1 MNYFEIIIAGLFVS
15 LIVYLLR
22 RTSNQNDP
30 SSSLTILNET
40 VQKLHD
46 RLDQMTESLSNKA
59 VQQFQ
64 ISQQQQQHST
74 NIISEVKEKLA
85 RLDETNKQVLGFSEQ
100 LGQLQDILKNPKQRG
115 ILGEYWLET
124 LLSQVLS
131 PKQYKMQHLIGKN
144 EDGED
149 LIADAAIFVKN
160 YTVPIDA
167 KFSLEN
173 YNRAVQ
179 EADAD
184 RRSQFERE
192 FKLDVKKRID
202 EAAKYIQPDQGTVPF
217 AFMFVP
223 AEGIFHNLLTS
234 SVGGVAVNQR
244 DLVEYAFQKHV
255 MIVSPTSFYAYL
267 QTVLMGLHALQI
279 EESVGEILKNV
290 GQLERHLKSYEAMHE
305 KVGKHLATAV
315 GAYEDASGEW
325 RKVHKD
331 ILRVLPEGA
340 PAIPAPVDDPKVMG

>member
-1 MNYFEIIIAGLFVS
+1 MS
-15 LIVYLLR
+15 
-22 RTSNQNDP
+22 
-30 SSSLTILNET
+30 
-40 VQKLHD
+40 
-46 RLDQMTESLSNKA
+46 ESLSNRA

-64 ISQQQQQHST
+64 IAQQQHQHSST
-74 NIISEVKEKLA
+74 IIAEVKEKLA
-85 RLDETNKQVLGFSEQ
+85 RIDETNKQVLGFSEQ
-100 LGQLQDILKNPKQRG
+100 LGQLESILKNPKQRG

-131 PKQYKMQHLIGKN
+131 PKQYKMQHVIGKN
-144 EDGED
+144 ENGGD
-149 LIADAAIFVKN
+149 LIADAAIFIRN

-173 YNRAVQ
+173 YNRAVS
-179 EADAD
+179 ETDAE
-184 RRSQFERE
+184 RRAAFERE

-202 EAAKYIQPDQGTVPF
+202 EAAKYIQPEQGTVPF

-223 AEGIFHNLLTS
+223 AEGIFHNLLAS

-279 EESVGEILKNV
+279 EESVGEVLKNV
-290 GQLERHLKSYEAMHE
+290 SQLERHLKSYEAMQE

-315 GAYEDASGEW
+315 GAYDDAANEW
-325 RKVHKD
+325 RKVNKD
-331 ILRVLPEGA
+331 ILRISAGESGDMLA
-340 PAIPAPVDDPKVMG
+340 AVDEQKTLG